1 MFDDLPVF
9 KAENVDDRLASIL
22 LIGFAVQVK
31 DDQIALGKHMRKDNM
46 GFRMCFKVAFKISIK
61 RFSTV
66 RDMRIVLDVLVANVF
81 FLLFRR
87 LMLIE
92 R

>member
-9 KAENVDDRLASIL
+9 KAENVDDRLASIR

-46 GFRMCFKVAFKISIK
+46 GFRM
-61 RFSTV
+61 
-66 RDMRIVLDVLVANVF
+66 
-81 FLLFRR
+81 FLK
-87 LMLIE
+87 
-92 R
+92 